1 MLRKILKF
9 ISAFVLSLIILINLI
24 ILLSGR
30 IYLYKGLWNTYLSG
44 RSGPS
49 ATEYLIFE
57 NRKVEA
63 KKPAP
68 LTKSKFYNTA
78 KIPSEIESHLDEF
91 DAHAFVIIK
100 NDSLLHE
107 QYWDGFSDTSHTNS
121 FSISKTYCGILL
133 GCAYKDGYV
142 KNLDQPVADFIP
154 EFKEGNKSKVT
165 LRNLA
170 TMTSGIDF
178 NESYVNPF
186 AYPAEGYYGEDVLA
200 ACLPYKMG
208 EEPGKT
214 FRYLSGNS
222 ALLGICIAKATGKT
236 LSQYLSDRLWTD
248 LECRQPAWW
257 SLDKKGGQEK
267 GFCCLNSNAT
277 DIARIGMLYLNYGK
291 WKGKQIIDSEYVAN
305 SIIPF
310 NCKEDDGTPN
320 KTYGYNWWL
329 TEHKGDKIF
338 YARGILGQYIIC
350 VPSKKLVIVKL
361 GRARRPKTSGNHC
374 PEDVAMCCDA
384 AEKMYR
390 N

>member
-1 MLRKILKF
+1 MFRKTFKF
-9 ISAFVLSLIILINLI
+9 ILYLVLTIIVGINLI
-24 ILLSGR
+24 ILFSGR

-63 KKPAP
+63 KNGKP
-68 LTKSKFYNTA
+68 LLHSKLYNTTKLPTETEA
-78 KIPSEIESHLDEF
+78 LLDKY

-107 QYWDGFSDTSHTNS
+107 QYWDGYSDTSHTNS
-121 FSISKTYCGILL
+121 FSIAKTYCAILL
-133 GCAYKDGYV
+133 GCALKDGYV
-142 KNLDQPVADFIP
+142 KSLDQPVSDFIP
-154 EFKEGNKSKVT
+154 EFKEGDKAKVT

-186 AYPAEGYYGEDVLA
+186 AYPAEGYYGSDVLG
-200 ACLPYKMG
+200 ACLPYIMG
-208 EEPGKT
+208 EEPGKV

-248 LECRQPAWW
+248 LECQQPAWW
-257 SLDKKGGQEK
+257 SLDKKNGQEK

-277 DIARIGMLYLNYGK
+277 DFARIGMLFLNNGK
-291 WKGKQIIDSEYVAN
+291 WNGKQIVDSDFVAN
-305 SIIPF
+305 SIIPY

-329 TEHKGDKIF
+329 TEHKGDHIF
-338 YARGILGQYIIC
+338 YARGILGQYAIC
-350 VPSKKLVIVKL
+350 VPAKKLVIVKL
-361 GRARRPKTSGNHC
+361 GRTRRPKTSADHC
-374 PEDVAMCCDA
+374 PEDVSMCIDA
-384 AEKMYR
+384 ATMMYP
-390 N
+390 